1 MPQRFNPLAIDPG
14 ELRQQI
20 QIQAQAT
27 TQDTLGGQIEV
38 WNTFLTTRAAIYT
51 GAAVP
56 DIRSKQPRENSQDGQ
71 FSSEITHVM
80 KIRWP
85 GPDVSLLGG
94 QRVLY
99 RGRFFVLQNVEN
111 IQERDRVLLLYCI
124 EINGVQ

>member
-1 MPQRFNPLAIDPG
+1 
-14 ELRQQI
+14 
-20 QIQAQAT
+20 
-27 TQDTLGGQIEV
+27 
-38 WNTFLTTRAAIYT
+38 
-51 GAAVP
+51 
-56 DIRSKQPRENSQDGQ
+56 
-71 FSSEITHVM
+71 M

>member
-1 MPQRFNPLAIDPG
+1 MPERFNPLAIEPG
-14 ELRQQI
+14 ELRQAI
-20 QIQAQAT
+20 QIQVQT
-27 TQDTLGGQIEV
+27 TAQDTLGGQIED
-38 WNTFLTTRAAIYT
+38 WATFLTTRAAIYT

-56 DIRSKQPRENSQDGQ
+56 DIRSKQPRENYQDGQ

-85 GPDVSLLGG
+85 GSAVILLGG

-99 RGRFFVLQNVEN
+99 RTRIFVLQNIEN
-111 IQERDRVLLLYCI
+111 IQERDRILLLYCI